1 MKPIIRQYQS
11 GLTSVL
17 FNTRDKWM
25 DYSVYCSMGTDSVLY
40 VGLDTFEHELADGTY
55 PSLVERFEISL
66 PNSCLHCVRYIDQ
79 EKDQI
84 EVLFVPRNMLTT

>member
-1 MKPIIRQYQS
+1 MKPIIIQYQS

-25 DYSVYCSMGTDSVLY
+25 EYSVYYGMGVDNILNVM
-40 VGLDTFEHELADGTY
+40 LDTFENELADNTY
-55 PSLVERFEISL
+55 PSLVERFEVSL
-66 PNSCLHCVRYIDQ
+66 PASCNKCIKYTMQ

>member
-25 DYSVYCSMGTDSVLY
+25 EYEVYYGMGIDNNLY
-40 VGLDTFEHELADGTY
+40 VHLDTFENELADDTY
-55 PSLVERFEISL
+55 PSLVERFEVSL
-66 PNSCLHCVRYIDQ
+66 PASCNQCVKYVHQ

>member
-25 DYSVYCSMGTDSVLY
+25 EYGVCYSMGTDSILHVT
-40 VGLDTFEHELADGTY
+40 LDTFEHELADGIY
-55 PSLVERFEISL
+55 PSLVERFEVSL
-66 PNSCLHCVRYIDQ
+66 PASCNKCIKYVHQ

>member
-1 MKPIIRQYQS
+1 M
-11 GLTSVL
+11 L

-25 DYSVYCSMGTDSVLY
+25 EYSVYYGGNSGDITAIYC
-40 VGLDTFEHELADGTY
+40 DTYDGD
-55 PSLVERFEISL
+55 SLVDQYEIEL
-66 PNSCLHCVRYIDQ
+66 PASCNKCIKYVHQ

>member
-1 MKPIIRQYQS
+1 MKPIIKQYQS

-25 DYSVYCSMGTDSVLY
+25 EYSVYYGRKADGIMTIH
-40 VGLDTFEHELADGTY
+40 LDTFDGGMVGRYEHD
-55 PSLVERFEISL
+55 L
-66 PNSCLHCVRYIDQ
+66 PESCNKCIKYTMQ

>member
-1 MKPIIRQYQS
+1 MKPIIKQYQS

-25 DYSVYCSMGTDSVLY
+25 EYSVYYGGNTDGGNLTIY
-40 VGLDTFEHELADGTY
+40 LDTFEGNNIVSRYESELPA
-55 PSLVERFEISL
+55 
-66 PNSCLHCVRYIDQ
+66 SCNKCIKYVHQ